1 MIARTPFPSPA
12 AMLKLWGVGGM
23 WGPGASLNPMEADE
37 PKHVLLI
44 WGPQFRHGTYH
55 KGTAGQCPALS
66 KGCPL
71 SQGN

>member
-1 MIARTPFPSPA
+1 MIAGTPFPSPA
-12 AMLKLWGVGGM
+12 APLKRGWG

-44 WGPQFRHGTYH
+44 WGPQFSLGTYH

-66 KGCPL
+66 KGYPV
-71 SQGN
+71 SRGN